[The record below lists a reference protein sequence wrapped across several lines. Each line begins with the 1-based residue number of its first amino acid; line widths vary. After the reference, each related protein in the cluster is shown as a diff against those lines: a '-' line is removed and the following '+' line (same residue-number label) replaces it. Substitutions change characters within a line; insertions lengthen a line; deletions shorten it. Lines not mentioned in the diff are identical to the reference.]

1 MALYGLTTPHKPIEH
16 IIFFNQQI
24 FGTIRVRE
32 TLFYSDRGPLL
43 FTGEPF
49 NPEEMEE
56 MLSAALDDKGTIVYK
71 EFIPLMTVDEDF
83 AS

>member
-1 MALYGLTTPHKPIEH
+1 M
-16 IIFFNQQI
+16 
-24 FGTIRVRE
+24 RE
-32 TLFYSDRGPLL
+32 TLFYSDTGPLL
-43 FTGEPF
+43 FSGEPF